1 MPSGPPPMSTSTA
14 NTATVRSPA
23 PVIPASGSRRLPW
36 IVTLLFSASFLNYL
50 DRQTLSVLKPV
61 VKAAL
66 ELDDAGYALLVN
78 VFTFCY
84 AISYIGSGWVV
95 DKIGARKSLVLFVTG
110 WSLATIGCG
119 LVSSFFAFAAFRAL
133 LGVMEPGNF
142 PCTMRAMTL
151 WAPTGRRAFLMGLA
165 GAGGTIGAV
174 VAAPMIAA
182 LATRF
187 GWQMAFIVPG
197 FAGLGFAVAWWC
209 VYREPQE
216 LAPTSSQASTP
227 ADASATAPPPALP
240 WSRLW
245 TRRSLWGIVLARF
258 VSDPVWYFCLF
269 WMPGYFQEQ
278 RGLSLQASGMV
289 GWIPFLAGNLGALGV
304 GLLSDRWGR
313 RLGDPFKA
321 RRRLLTIA
329 ACFGP
334 VAALVPHAPGL
345 PLTVAL
351 LSVVALVCLIWLL
364 LLGPLVADTFPAG
377 NAASVWAIS
386 GAFGA
391 TGAIFFNYGVGR
403 VSGVL
408 GVERMFLLM
417 GALHLSAAAILK
429 ICVRPVDAKTP

>member
-1 MPSGPPPMSTSTA
+1 MSTSAAEPRTA
-14 NTATVRSPA
+14 HVPV
-23 PVIPASGSRRLPW
+23 PVIPLAGSRRLPW
-36 IVTLLFSASFLNYL
+36 IVALLFLASFLNYL
-50 DRQTLSVLKPV
+50 DRQTLSILKPV
-61 VKAAL
+61 IKTAL

-84 AISYIGSGWVV
+84 AVSYIGSGWVV
-95 DKIGARKSLVLFVTG
+95 DRIGARKALVLFVTG

-174 VAAPMIAA
+174 VAAPMIAT

-187 GWQMAFIVPG
+187 GWQMAFIIPG
-197 FAGLGFAVAWWC
+197 LAGLGFALAWWC
-209 VYREPQE
+209 VYREPRE
-216 LAPTSSQASTP
+216 LAPASAA
-227 ADASATAPPPALP
+227 ADAPSVALPPALP

-289 GWIPFLAGNLGALGV
+289 GWIPFLAGNLGALAV

-313 RLGDPFKA
+313 RLGDPLKA
-321 RRRLLTIA
+321 RRRLLIIA

-364 LLGPLVADTFPAG
+364 LLGPLVADAFPAG

-403 VSGVL
+403 VSGAL

-417 GALHLSAAAILK
+417 GALHLAAAAILK
-429 ICVRPVDAKTP
+429 TCVRPVTVEAP